1 MSKPTFSLTVSSTTG
16 TYDTILSQLDQPG
29 FLGCEEGGCSAEIR
43 LTAHFK
49 TEQSA
54 QEAKDRICT
63 LFPDQN
69 IGITRTEPQDW
80 NAQWRESMKPAR
92 IARGYYVSPLWLPP
106 PKTCRHWI
114 KIEPKMAFGTGHHET
129 TRLAAQAIISLKPR
143 LRKIRILD
151 IGTGSGVLCFVADR
165 CGTSCALG
173 VEIDPDCRENIA
185 ENLKNNRPA
194 GCIAFLIGS
203 TDALGKSALFDLV
216 VMNMLL
222 SESAPLIPD
231 VYRLLKPL
239 GRLIWSGILTEEH
252 KETLALAKPHGL
264 HLITQKEENEWWCGT
279 FKKSE
284 IPGTRSA

>member
-1 MSKPTFSLTVSSTTG
+1 MKSDTFCLDLLILPEQ
-16 TYDTILSQLDQPG
+16 YDTALALISIPG
-29 FLGCEEGGCSAEIR
+29 LLGCEENQISPQTR

-49 TEQSA
+49 TEQGA
-54 QEAKDRICT
+54 QEAKNRICT

-69 IGITRTEPQDW
+69 ISITKTEPQDW
-80 NAQWRESMKPAR
+80 NAKWRESMKPAR

-143 LRKIRILD
+143 LHKKRILD

-165 CGTSCALG
+165 CGTSHAFG

-185 ENLKNNRPA
+185 ENLGNNRPI
-194 GCIAFLIGS
+194 GHIAFLIGS
-203 TDALGKSALFDLV
+203 TNALGKSVLFDLV

-222 SESAPLIPD
+222 SESAPLISH
-231 VYRLLKPL
+231 VSCLLKPQ

-252 KETLALAKPHGL
+252 KETIALAKPHGL
-264 HLITQKEENEWWCGT
+264 RCIMEKKENEWWCGT
-279 FKKSE
+279 FEKV
-284 IPGTRSA
+284 